1 MIRFQ
6 AIYGLC
12 NRMRGIVGAIE
23 LARVISRGLELYWIA
38 DKDLPAEFN
47 DLFENIKVSKSKKI
61 KSKLALVYN
70 KSSIKNLFLP
80 KIIKVLTKQKIFSE
94 HKIHSYIEQGGD
106 VVKLAKSHTVFN
118 FKSYLNVCY
127 TSQGYDIFVPVKRI
141 RNQIDIVTARFDN
154 NTYGV
159 HIRRSDNMESISYSP
174 DELFLEEIR
183 SVIAIN
189 PLSLFYIASDDLDI
203 KKLLI
208 AEFGDKIITNIDVV
222 TRNSVKDVERAVVE
236 LYALSKTVK
245 IYGSY
250 WSSFSETAAYIGNVE
265 LKLLKVNQS

>member
-23 LARVISRGLELYWIA
+23 LARITARDLELYWIA
-38 DKDLPAEFN
+38 DKDLPAEFD
-47 DLFENIKVSKSKKI
+47 DLFINIKVLK
-61 KSKLALVYN
+61 ALVYN
-70 KSSIKNLFLP
+70 TSSIKNLFLP
-80 KIIKVLTKQKIFSE
+80 KVIKVLTKQKIFSE

-106 VVKLAKSHTVFN
+106 MVSLVNSHTVFN

-127 TSQGYDIFVPVKRI
+127 TSKGYDVFEPVKRMQD
-141 RNQIDIVTARFDN
+141 QIDELTAKFDN

-159 HIRRSDNMESISYSP
+159 HIRRSDNKESISYSP

-208 AEFGDKIITNIDVV
+208 AEFGDKILTNMDAV
-222 TRNSVKDVERAVVE
+222 TRNSVEDIERAVVE
-236 LYALSKTVK
+236 LYALSRTVR

-250 WSSFSETAAYIGNVE
+250 WSSFSETASYIGNVE
-265 LKLLKVNQS
+265 LKILKVNQS